1 MQTSNNKSKW
11 KKKKTARLVQDYHT
25 SAEKSSVKRDMSKK
39 YLLVDGYNI
48 IYAWDDLKELLDTNV
63 DAARGKL
70 LDEMSNYQGMKG
82 MELIV
87 VFDAYRVKGHE
98 TENHRLHEYSC
109 SLPQKKQ
116 KQQISILKNLP
127 IPMDENTM

>member
-1 MQTSNNKSKW
+1 
-11 KKKKTARLVQDYHT
+11 
-25 SAEKSSVKRDMSKK
+25 MSKK

-98 TENHRLHEYSC
+98 TEITDYMNIHVVYKRSRNSRSVY
-109 SLPQKKQ
+109 
-116 KQQISILKNLP
+116 
-127 IPMDENTM
+127 

>member
-1 MQTSNNKSKW
+1 M
-11 KKKKTARLVQDYHT
+11 QDYHT

-98 TENHRLHEYSC
+98 TE
-109 SLPQKKQ
+109 
-116 KQQISILKNLP
+116 IT
-127 IPMDENTM
+127 DT

>member
-1 MQTSNNKSKW
+1 
-11 KKKKTARLVQDYHT
+11 
-25 SAEKSSVKRDMSKK
+25 MSKK

-98 TENHRLHEYSC
+98 TEST
-109 SLPQKKQ
+109 QKKQ